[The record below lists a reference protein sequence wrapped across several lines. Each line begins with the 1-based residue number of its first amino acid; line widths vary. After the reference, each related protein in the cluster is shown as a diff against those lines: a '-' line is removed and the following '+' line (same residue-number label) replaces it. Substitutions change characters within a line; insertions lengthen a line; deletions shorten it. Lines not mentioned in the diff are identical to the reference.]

1 MGLVQGVQGSRVQ
14 GSRVWRGGID
24 DLRNRVR
31 TEDPA
36 ADSRGRDADSPAG
49 RAAAIGCAN

>member
-1 MGLVQGVQGSRVQ
+1 MGLVQGVQ

-36 ADSRGRDADSPAG
+36 ADSRGRDADSPSG